1 MKNLQQIKVIHTAL
15 NKEKDKILSEV
26 GKINI
31 LIKNKK
37 ESIKK
42 ILSYQGEYADEK
54 KFLLSKSIPILN
66 KNLNTFKGKLNNIIL
81 NEENE
86 IEKLIKIRAE
96 KFIKIEEIDR
106 KLELM
111 DGFKVRREGELA
123 YELQQL
129 DQAESD
135 ELSSAK
141 QIRESHE

>member
-1 MKNLQQIKVIHTAL
+1 MKNLQQIKVIHAAL

-26 GKINI
+26 DKINV

-42 ILSYQGEYADEK
+42 ILSYQGEYSDEK
-54 KFLLSKSIPILN
+54 KFILSKSIPILN
-66 KNLNTFKGKLNNIIL
+66 KNLNTFKGKLNTIIL

-86 IEKLIKIRAE
+86 IEKLVKIRAE
-96 KFIKIEEIDR
+96 KFSEIEKIDR

-111 DGFKVRREGELA
+111 DGFKERREGELA
-123 YELQQL
+123 YEMQQA

-141 QIRESHE
+141 HIRKNHE